1 MRFAV
6 FSPDDMA
13 KGLRVYCYARRPQNL
28 IMQIRGARATVYR
41 ERRVDERKDGERERG
56 DFYFLFWGVRALP
69 ILPVRTT
76 NEMSDRRRNHNERFD
91 NTRII

>member
-41 ERRVDERKDGERERG
+41 ERRVDERKDGERERR
-56 DFYFLFWGVRALP
+56 FLFF
-69 ILPVRTT
+69 ILGCARSPDFTRS
-76 NEMSDRRRNHNERFD
+76 NNKRDERPSEKS
-91 NTRII
+91 